1 MKPSSL
7 NPIAMI
13 AAAFALVSVTAP
25 AYSQVTV
32 VINEERILVESAV
45 GQHIAGRIQT
55 ISEEIQAELIA
66 LRAPI
71 DAEAE
76 RLNAETAGLT
86 QEAIQQ
92 RPDLMQRIQT
102 VSQQAQQFEAT
113 RQRYANELVATER
126 AAMRPVL
133 ESLQTVLQQVVEA
146 RQADIVID
154 RSALV
159 YSSQAVDASQDVI
172 DRLNAVL
179 PTVPV
184 NRVRLPADGAAGQPA
199 QQ

>member
-1 MKPSSL
+1 MQPSSL

-13 AAAFALVSVTAP
+13 ATAFALVSVSAP
-25 AYSQVTV
+25 AFAQNII

-45 GQHIAGRIQT
+45 GQHIAARIQT
-55 ISEEIQAELIA
+55 ISEEVQSELLA
-66 LRAPI
+66 ARAPI
-71 DAEAE
+71 DEEAE
-76 RLNAETAGLT
+76 RLNAETNGLT

-92 RPDLMQRIQT
+92 RPDLVQRIQT
-102 VSQQAQQFEAT
+102 VSQQAQQFEVT

-133 ESLQTVLQQVVEA
+133 EALQTVLQEVVEA

-154 RSALV
+154 RSTLV
-159 YSSQAVDASQDVI
+159 YSNQAVDASQDVI

-184 NRVRLPADGAAGQPA
+184 NRVRLPENGGTQP
-199 QQ
+199 QQQ